1 MTTTNLHDP
10 TLLLYSVRTRR
21 LERRYRAGHC
31 FGTAA
36 VVVGLTAEQARLVA
50 ADAELVCSAGPDGAP
65 TLLEA
70 QAPHLVDTVD
80 MGRALDVAAPK
91 PSKAAKARAVEARAE
106 SV

>member
-50 ADAELVCSAGPDGAP
+50 ADAELVCSAVPDGAP

-70 QAPHLVDTVD
+70 QAPHLVDTVDTVD

-91 PSKAAKARAVEARAE
+91 PSKAAKARAE